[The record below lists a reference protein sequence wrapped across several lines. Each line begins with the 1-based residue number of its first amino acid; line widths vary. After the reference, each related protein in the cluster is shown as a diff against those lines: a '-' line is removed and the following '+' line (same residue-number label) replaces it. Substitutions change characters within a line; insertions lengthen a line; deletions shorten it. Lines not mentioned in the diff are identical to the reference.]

1 MDAKRFA
8 ELQADI
14 AANGVHVPLTLCE
27 GKVLDGRNRYKAC
40 EALGLPFTTE
50 EYDGN
55 PWVYVWSLN
64 GVRRD
69 LSADQRAAIWVH
81 CNAQSEA
88 WQAEQARICDEANR
102 KRGETAGSRG
112 RKEDGTFQ
120 ESSGGTLSATTGDKH
135 KGREAKA
142 AASGTNKGA
151 VARAEQM
158 ERERPD
164 LAAQVR
170 AGNLKPEEAR
180 RQAKRDKAEQGSK
193 DRPAVAEPVFVEVLP
208 GEWWRLGEHL
218 LFCGDSAGEEF
229 RARATGAAFAF
240 ADPPYNADAAEWD
253 ADFDWRNDWLAD
265 SAEVV
270 AVTPGIASIFD
281 FARKSAMP
289 YLWAMACWID
299 NGMTRGAMGFGNW
312 VYVALFSHGSLHRN
326 AQDFLRVSISPA
338 KTADTKH
345 KGRKPAGL
353 VSYLVNTFT
362 KKGDLVIDPFLGS
375 GTTLLVCDR
384 LGRKCIGAEI
394 VPDFCAEIVRRWQA
408 ETGLEAT
415 RET

>member
-1 MDAKRFA
+1 VTLDFHPAAAEFPLMDAKRFA

-40 EALGLPFTTE
+40 EALGLPFATE

-55 PWVYVWSLN
+55 PWAYVWSLN
-64 GVRRD
+64 GQRRD

-158 ERERPD
+158 ERERP
-164 LAAQVR
+164 
-170 AGNLKPEEAR
+170 AR
-180 RQAKRDKAEQGSK
+180 
-193 DRPAVAEPVFVEVLP
+193 
-208 GEWWRLGEHL
+208 
-218 LFCGDSAGEEF
+218 
-229 RARATGAAFAF
+229 
-240 ADPPYNADAAEWD
+240 
-253 ADFDWRNDWLAD
+253 
-265 SAEVV
+265 
-270 AVTPGIASIFD
+270 
-281 FARKSAMP
+281 
-289 YLWAMACWID
+289 
-299 NGMTRGAMGFGNW
+299 
-312 VYVALFSHGSLHRN
+312 
-326 AQDFLRVSISPA
+326 
-338 KTADTKH
+338 
-345 KGRKPAGL
+345 
-353 VSYLVNTFT
+353 
-362 KKGDLVIDPFLGS
+362 
-375 GTTLLVCDR
+375 
-384 LGRKCIGAEI
+384 
-394 VPDFCAEIVRRWQA
+394 
-408 ETGLEAT
+408 
-415 RET
+415 